1 MRSSAWEECGRAS
14 FWRAGGEQIGTRVVS
29 MVEDRPLLT
38 MEELMVANRV
48 LSPLFLRASVLTLL
62 AASAVAC
69 KSSSSGPSESD
80 AGKDSA
86 VTADGGSQAD
96 SGAASDSSAHA
107 DSGAADSATASD
119 SGSGTGT
126 EGRAQGLFDWVEVVF
141 SLVEGAAGS
150 GAGAVV

>member
-1 MRSSAWEECGRAS
+1 
-14 FWRAGGEQIGTRVVS
+14 
-29 MVEDRPLLT
+29 

-69 KSSSSGPSESD
+69 KSSSSG
-80 AGKDSA
+80 
-86 VTADGGSQAD
+86 
-96 SGAASDSSAHA
+96 
-107 DSGAADSATASD
+107 
-119 SGSGTGT
+119 T

-141 SLVEGAAGS
+141 SLVEGAVGS